1 MASLKPLIMR
11 ANRLLGASLV
21 EQGLVS
27 IDDLDEANE
36 RLRELMESNTNG
48 SQVGLLAILVNEK
61 QCLDENKLLEKI
73 VED

>member
-27 IDDLDEANE
+27 IDDLDKANE

-48 SQVGLLAILVNEK
+48 SQVGLLAI
-61 QCLDENKLLEKI
+61 I
-73 VED
+73 